1 MTDGGR
7 NSLLVFPRWANYALP
22 VIALAAFGGMMYV
35 PTLITLGASPR
46 TTAVGYSP
54 KQPIPYSHKLHVGQ
68 LGMDCRYCH
77 FTVEKTAFAAIPPT
91 QVCMNCHTK
100 IRPNSTALAPLR
112 ESWETG
118 KPVEWVK
125 IHDLPDYAYF
135 NHSAHVNHGVG
146 CASCH
151 GRIDEMD
158 QVYQAKPLSMGW
170 CLDCHRKPELN
181 LRPLDQVTNLA
192 WKPDPDVDPEQ
203 YGLDLKKKY
212 GIHDMAYM
220 TSCSTCHR

>member
-1 MTDGGR
+1 MTDGDR
-7 NSLLVFPRWANYALP
+7 NSLFVFPRWANYALP

-68 LGMDCRYCH
+68 LGLDCRYCH

-91 QVCMNCHTK
+91 QVCMNCHTR
-100 IRPNSTALAPLR
+100 IRPNSQLLAPLR

-118 KPVEWVK
+118 DPVQWVK

-146 CASCH
+146 CVSCH
-151 GRIDEMD
+151 GRIDEME
-158 QVYQAKPLSMGW
+158 QVYQVCAAEHGVVPRLPSQSRGKPASARSGYESRVEA
-170 CLDCHRKPELN
+170 CRGHRSRAARKRSQGVVQNP
-181 LRPLDQVTNLA
+181 
-192 WKPDPDVDPEQ
+192 
-203 YGLDLKKKY
+203 
-212 GIHDMAYM
+212 
-220 TSCSTCHR
+220 